1 MTLSSNS
8 GLTYAGAM
16 TESSPP
22 EAVVGAT
29 APMSADGADGAD
41 EILAE
46 AKRQAQEL
54 IAAAERDAEAI
65 RADGRRREEELLNAL
80 GDHIRD
86 MSQAYIDAT
95 RAAREAVLQ
104 LADVTR
110 RQIVE
115 AEPPT
120 GRLSP
125 PE

>member
-8 GLTYAGAM
+8 RLTYAGAM

-29 APMSADGADGAD
+29 APMSADGADG
-41 EILAE
+41 ILAE

-110 RQIVE
+110 RQIAE